1 VLVRVYVNQQ
11 ATAVE
16 EGVATRFT
24 LPEKPFTLSTSMI
37 VCLSEAKGMICE
49 LGFSEIVNSE
59 DETDRVTVVEWLRLP
74 LVPEI
79 VMV

>member
-1 VLVRVYVNQQ
+1 VNQQ
-11 ATAVE
+11 ATDVE

-37 VCLSEAKGMICE
+37 VCLSEARGMAWE
-49 LGFSEIVNSE
+49 VGFSEIVNSE
-59 DETDRVTVVEWLRLP
+59 DETESVTVTEWLRVP

-79 VMV
+79 VIV

>member
-1 VLVRVYVNQQ
+1 
-11 ATAVE
+11 
-16 EGVATRFT
+16 
-24 LPEKPFTLSTSMI
+24 MI

-59 DETDRVTVVEWLRLP
+59 DETERVTVVEWLRLP

-79 VMV
+79 VIV

>member
-1 VLVRVYVNQQ
+1 VNQQ

-16 EGVATRFT
+16 DGVATRFT

-37 VCLSEAKGMICE
+37 VCFSEPKGMICE
-49 LGFSEIVNSE
+49 VGFSEIVNSE
-59 DETDRVTVVEWLRLP
+59 DETESVTVTEWLRLP

-79 VMV
+79 VIV